1 METIVFEK
9 DEKRKEISLET
20 LKQTASLVDPYV
32 GKMPAHRPLE
42 HWQLIET
49 IAEKVDKKGYKF
61 KPDPIFIGNGKEELK
76 RIIQLDPENMG
87 LVNAIV
93 INRILT
99 RLNFSGEDF
108 GRKEYNT
115 SIAIGY
121 HERGIQM
128 AFGTNIKVC
137 ANMCIFA
144 NRILYTYGSE
154 KMPFEKMMQLVDEYI
169 DNLPTIAKDDFRIL
183 ETFKEFPVNDWNVI
197 ETVGEM
203 QLMAVQ
209 SAYLKG
215 ESPFN
220 IGQVSSFSQGVL
232 KNSPKLLDLGGEDR
246 IMSLYDFYN
255 MGTEI
260 LHPKRAEMTTV
271 WPSVAHWGDY
281 LTKRFN
287 VN

>member
-1 METIVFEK
+1 
-9 DEKRKEISLET
+9 
-20 LKQTASLVDPYV
+20 
-32 GKMPAHRPLE
+32 
-42 HWQLIET
+42 
-49 IAEKVDKKGYKF
+49 
-61 KPDPIFIGNGKEELK
+61 
-76 RIIQLDPENMG
+76 
-87 LVNAIV
+87 
-93 INRILT
+93 
-99 RLNFSGEDF
+99 
-108 GRKEYNT
+108 
-115 SIAIGY
+115 
-121 HERGIQM
+121 M